1 MFKHLQETGLSY
13 WAHMRQAL
21 IYFACIQMCAIK
33 VFVHAFWPDLFTKDA
48 SNEICR
54 LHKEMH
60 GDTKK
65 TNT

>member
-13 WAHMRQAL
+13 FAHMLQA
-21 IYFACIQMCAIK
+21 IKYFGCIQLCAIK
-33 VFVHAFWPDLFTKDA
+33 VLIHAFCPDLFINDA

-60 GDTKK
+60 GEK
-65 TNT
+65 TN